1 MRPELKIY
9 ESPAALAEGVA
20 AAVAETLAGSEAP
33 SLVLSGGTTPRKIYA
48 QLAATPHRE
57 RIRWSSLRI
66 FWGDERCVGPE
77 DAQSNFRMAQE
88 ALLRH
93 VRPGAVHR
101 IEGERPPQ
109 EAAERYE
116 EVIRRELSLGPEEW
130 PRFSLVLLGLG
141 EDGHTAS
148 LFPGT
153 SALAEG
159 DHIVT
164 SVFVPKL
171 GVHRVTLTVP
181 ALSHAAETLVV
192 VSGFAKAPIVRD
204 VAGGSGDRY
213 PIERIVPVSG
223 RLLWYLDA
231 DAASLLEG
239 AT

>member
-1 MRPELKIY
+1 MRPELKIF
-9 ESPAALAEGVA
+9 ENPAALAEGVA
-20 AAVAETLAGSEAP
+20 AAVAQTLARSQAP
-33 SLVLSGGTTPRKIYA
+33 TLVLSGGTTPRKVYER
-48 QLAATPHRE
+48 LASTPSRKG
-57 RIRWSSLRI
+57 IRWSSVRI

-77 DAQSNFRMAQE
+77 DEQSNFRMAQE

-153 SALAEG
+153 SALAER
-159 DHIVT
+159 DRIVT
-164 SVFVPKL
+164 PVFVPQL

-192 VSGFAKAPIVRD
+192 VSGCAKAPIVRE
-204 VAGGSGDRY
+204 VVGTSSDRY

-239 AT
+239 TP